1 MAGLIQ
7 PRPHDL
13 LRLAQ
18 PLDAVPEGA
27 PPWVAAAMR
36 VAPWTVVRRAAASE
50 GRVAVGVRGTARAE
64 RFAMEIPETAVT
76 EVLSPE
82 SLALRAATMRPVL
95 PPARALRAAAALLD
109 DAGLSWGPTGSV
121 GFELASGMRTVTANS
136 DLDLLLRPARLP
148 ARATLMLLHV
158 ALRRL
163 PARVDCQLETD
174 DGAIAL
180 GELLSGVPEVLV
192 RTPTGPR
199 IIPAPWPDAA

>member
-18 PLDAVPEGA
+18 PLDAVPEDA
-27 PPWVAAAMR
+27 PAWVATALRAAPWV
-36 VAPWTVVRRAAASE
+36 VVRRAAASE
-50 GRVAVGVRGTARAE
+50 GQVAVGVRGTARAE
-64 RFAMEIPETAVT
+64 RFAMQIPETAVT

-82 SLALRAATMRPVL
+82 ALAMRAATMRPAL
-95 PPARALRAAAALLD
+95 PVARALRAAAALLGE
-109 DAGLSWGPTGSV
+109 AGLPWGPTGSV
-121 GFELASGMRTVTANS
+121 GFELASGLRTVTASS
-136 DLDLLLRPARLP
+136 DLDLLLRPTRLP
-148 ARATLMLLHV
+148 ARATLKRLHV

-163 PARVDCQLETD
+163 PARVDCQIETD

-180 GELLSGVPEVLV
+180 DELLSGAPEVLV

-199 IIPAPWPDAA
+199 LISAPWSDAA